1 MTHSLEAFP
10 KPDSWKAIV
19 HQYSSSP
26 LEEAILEMNRA
37 QYDTIS
43 TNSLTF
49 KSPDSTVITLGF
61 DITDTASGEEWL
73 QMSHGEMNLEIFA
86 QACQTIQGHPLLS
99 HIKRLHFK
107 DRGGIFGVD
116 CALPISDV
124 ALGLFRSLGPLDELT
139 IHGFNL
145 RLLLPESAYSEGAL
159 PPLKEFA
166 ISGELMFADE
176 GCVDAIVGLAESQH
190 KLEKPFERVAV
201 RAFWIPVMMVERLRQ
216 WVSVADCSP
225 IMNCLAK

>member
-1 MTHSLEAFP
+1 MFDVDMTLGLELFP

-19 HQYSSSP
+19 HQCSTSP
-26 LEEAILEMNRA
+26 VEEVILETRGA
-37 QYDTIS
+37 QSDTIFLY
-43 TNSLTF
+43 SLTF
-49 KSPDSTVITLGF
+49 KSSDSAVITLGF
-61 DITDTASGEEWL
+61 GVTDTASEEESL
-73 QMSHGEMNLEIFA
+73 QMSHGEMNLEIFT
-86 QACQTIQGHPLLS
+86 QACQTIRGHPLLS

-124 ALGLFRSLGPLDELT
+124 ALGLFRSLGPLDVLT

-145 RLLLPESAYSEGAL
+145 RLLLPQSAYSEGAI
-159 PPLKEFA
+159 PPVKEFT
-166 ISGELMFADE
+166 ISGARMFDDE

-201 RAFWIPVMMVERLRQ
+201 RASGIPVTMAERLRQ
-216 WVSVADCSP
+216 WVSVVDC
-225 IMNCLAK
+225 